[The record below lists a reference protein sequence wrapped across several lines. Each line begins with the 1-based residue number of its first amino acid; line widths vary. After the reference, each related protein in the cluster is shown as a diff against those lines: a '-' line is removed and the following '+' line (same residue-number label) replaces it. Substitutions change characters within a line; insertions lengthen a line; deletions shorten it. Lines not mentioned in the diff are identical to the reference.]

1 LLVQTNGALNAAC
14 VQAIQDLAMRAANA
28 AIVSAWRPHST
39 TWLLPTEQSLWKIK
53 LAQRAKSFWYP
64 YGTLRNVAILER
76 RSRKVGLNLLQLCG
90 AKYEKIA
97 DIEAGDG
104 DLIFFLVKQGLS
116 WNSLSLEV
124 SRQSCRYQSNTIF
137 TAF

>member
-1 LLVQTNGALNAAC
+1 
-14 VQAIQDLAMRAANA
+14 
-28 AIVSAWRPHST
+28 
-39 TWLLPTEQSLWKIK
+39 LPTEQSLWKIK